1 MRVAVVGAGIAG
13 LVVAHH
19 LSPGHDVTVFE
30 AADHA
35 GGHAHTVEVA
45 LGGRT
50 WHVDTGFVVFDR
62 GTYPGFARLLDELR
76 VATQPTEMSFSVRCR
91 AAAFEYSGRSLS
103 ALLAQPSNLVRPGFH
118 RLVRDVLR
126 FNRTAAATAGDRPV
140 DAYLA
145 EHGYSTEFR
154 DRYLVPMVAA
164 IWSARPTQVL
174 AMPADWLVR
183 FFQHHGL
190 LRVAGQPQWHT
201 VTGGASRYVDALT
214 ARLRTPVRLRSPVA
228 TIRRHDDGVDVGVQ
242 GAGVERFDRVVLAV
256 HGRQAL
262 QLLADPTPDERAVLG
277 AFAEQANEGVLH
289 TDVSL
294 LPVAR
299 RAWSSWNVHL
309 GADDA
314 PVAVTYDMS
323 RLQQLASPAPFL
335 LTLNASDAV
344 DPRYV
349 LRRLAYAHPVFTRDA
364 IAAQTRHAAIDGV
377 RRTHYCGAHWGWG
390 FHEDG
395 VESALAVC
403 ARIGEAV

>member
-13 LVVAHH
+13 LVVAHR
-19 LSPGHDVTVFE
+19 LSPTHDVTVFE

-50 WHVDTGFVVFDR
+50 WSVDTGFVVFDR
-62 GTYPGFARLLDELR
+62 DTYPGFAHLLDELD
-76 VATQPTEMSFSVRCR
+76 VATQPAEMSFSVRCPD
-91 AAAFEYSGRSLS
+91 AGFEYSGRSLA

-145 EHGYSTEFR
+145 EHGYSAEFR

-201 VTGGASRYVDALT
+201 VAGGASRYVDALT
-214 ARLRTPVRLRSPVA
+214 ARLRTPVRLRAAVT
-228 TIRRHDDGVDVGVQ
+228 TIRRHDDRVDVAVA
-242 GAGVERFDRVVLAV
+242 GAAVEPFDRVVLAV
-256 HGRQAL
+256 HGSQAL
-262 QLLADPTPDERAVLG
+262 RLLGDPTPDERAVLG

-289 TDVSL
+289 TDISL
-294 LPVAR
+294 LPLAR

-309 GADDA
+309 GADDD
-314 PVAVTYDMS
+314 PVRVTYDMS
-323 RLQQLASPAPFL
+323 RLQRLASPAPL
-335 LTLNASDAV
+335 LVTLNPSDAV
-344 DPRYV
+344 DPRHV
-349 LRRLAYAHPVFTRDA
+349 LRRLGYEHPIFTRDA
-364 IAAQTRHAAIDGV
+364 IAAQARHGAIDGV
-377 RRTHYCGAHWGWG
+377 RRTHFCGAHWGWG

-403 ARIGEAV
+403 ARLAEAA